1 MIGSSAETSSL
12 VSKMSPHVR
21 TTRSAERANVKIK
34 KVAVSIHRFENSVP
48 IINKRIEDDYRII
61 CEIETDD
68 GQTGFG
74 MASRF
79 LWHGVAAIVKHHIAP
94 AIIDMDPR
102 DLEKI
107 HDKMKPILS
116 ERGAMTGINLTAL
129 SAVDLALWDLNAKAS
144 NQTVAQVLGG
154 ARDYADVYV
163 TYGFLAYEIEHLI
176 EMGRRLM
183 AEGHT
188 RLKML
193 VGHKL
198 GVNEDMKRVR
208 AVREALGDDLLL
220 AVDANESIGL
230 EDAMRLCPVLEE
242 CNIAWFED
250 PLRRVDARD
259 MGMLRKR
266 TTIPL
271 SCGQMDGHS
280 LRFREWVEHDG
291 IDIFMPNSMY
301 NGGMTETRRVAHLS
315 QIYNKPLSDAG
326 GGGVYC
332 LHHVAGFRN
341 GTLAEI
347 HLGTEQVEHQMFTD
361 APMHVSGRI
370 TIPARPGFG
379 VTLNRD
385 NLKDA
390 LVQG

>member
-1 MIGSSAETSSL
+1 VQIKDL
-12 VSKMSPHVR
+12 RVSV
-21 TTRSAERANVKIK
+21 
-34 KVAVSIHRFENSVP
+34 HRFENAIP
-48 IINKRIEDDYRII
+48 LINRRLEDDYRVI
-61 CEIETDD
+61 CEIETDE
-68 GQTGFG
+68 GHTGFG

-79 LWHGVAAIVKHHIAP
+79 LWMGVAAIVKHHIGP
-94 AIIDMDPR
+94 AIIGMDPR

-107 HDKMKPILS
+107 HARLQPILS
-116 ERGAMTGINLTAL
+116 ERGSMTGINLSAL
-129 SAVDLALWDLNAKAS
+129 SCVDLALWDLNGKAS
-144 NQTVAQVLGG
+144 GRTVAQMLGG
-154 ARDYADVYV
+154 AKDHADAYV
-163 TYGFLAYEIEHLI
+163 TYGFAAFDIDQLI
-176 EMGRRLM
+176 EMGQRLI
-183 AEGHT
+183 AQGHS

-193 VGHKL
+193 VGSKL
-198 GVNEDMKRVR
+198 GVVEDARRVR
-208 AVREALGDDLLL
+208 AVRAALGEDIVL

-259 MGMLRKR
+259 MGMLRRR

-271 SCGQMDGHS
+271 SAGQMDGHS

-326 GGGVYC
+326 GGGIWC

-341 GTLAEI
+341 GTLAEL
-347 HLGTEQVEHQMFTD
+347 HLGSEQVEAQMFKNPPKAVNGRVAIPD
-361 APMHVSGRI
+361 A
-370 TIPARPGFG
+370 PGFG
-379 VTLNRD
+379 VELDRER
-385 NLKDA
+385 LRDA
-390 LVQG
+390 LVEA